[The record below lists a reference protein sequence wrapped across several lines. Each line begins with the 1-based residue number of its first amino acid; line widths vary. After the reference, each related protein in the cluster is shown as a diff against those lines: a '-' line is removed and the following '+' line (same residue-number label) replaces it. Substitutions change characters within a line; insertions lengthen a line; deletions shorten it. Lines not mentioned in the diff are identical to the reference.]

1 MQHLGIKVEIGTFR
15 SKGRVVDE
23 SRKIETENWP
33 LDLAVCR
40 ELITLSRAVSMR
52 VTEKAR
58 FEWV

>member
-1 MQHLGIKVEIGTFR
+1 MQDLGIKVEIGTFR
-15 SKGRVVDE
+15 SKGRVDE
-23 SRKIETENWP
+23 SGKIETENWP